1 MRSKIEILEWLIE
14 NCTNSFGEVDLSK
27 LNFGKR
33 TVLFNGIKTQGNIDN
48 YNQEA
53 HEINNYGQKAQHK
66 IDNDSQESKQK
77 ISNIKQ
83 KAEYIYNIQQK
94 ANEIYNYKQQ
104 AQEID
109 NTNQK
114 ANIEY
119 WNKTK
124 K

>member
-66 IDNDSQESKQK
+66 IENDSQESKQK

-83 KAEYIYNIQQK
+83 KANIYIILTRSKFLYR
-94 ANEIYNYKQQ
+94 
-104 AQEID
+104 
-109 NTNQK
+109 
-114 ANIEY
+114 
-119 WNKTK
+119 
-124 K
+124 